1 MGGADA
7 SCKPQTIWALDELLP
22 AAQAERNLSG
32 RLFMTTNAQLE
43 DKLLNASEAD
53 IVAETRAPEI
63 EGKSPEELRHLL
75 SLLRKAHDKAKDIA
89 ARQQRE
95 MRGKAEPHGAKP
107 VQDNLGTKAKAQ
119 VLQEAILRVDAELQS
134 RQT

>member
-1 MGGADA
+1 MGDADA
-7 SCKPQTIWALDELLP
+7 ACKTQTIWALDEVLL
-22 AAQAERNLSG
+22 AAHGDRNQSG
-32 RLFMTTNAQLE
+32 RVFMPTNAQLE

-53 IVAETRAPEI
+53 IVGETRGPEI
-63 EGKSPEELRHLL
+63 AGKSLEELRNLL
-75 SLLRKAHDKAKDIA
+75 TLLRKAHDKAKDIA

-95 MRGKAEPHGAKP
+95 MRGKAEPHGARP